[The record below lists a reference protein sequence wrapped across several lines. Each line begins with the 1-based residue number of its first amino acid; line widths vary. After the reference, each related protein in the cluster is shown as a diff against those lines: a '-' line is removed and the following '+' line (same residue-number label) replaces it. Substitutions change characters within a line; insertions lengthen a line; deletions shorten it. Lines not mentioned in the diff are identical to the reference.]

1 MPDSTGCQRCWL
13 CHRPLRSHEYEK
25 GLCGP
30 CEGMLSD
37 DDANPLL
44 DEDMQADVDAMN
56 AEGRALTATRR

>member
-1 MPDSTGCQRCWL
+1 MADTPQRCEL
-13 CHRPLRSHEYEK
+13 CRRPLRPHEYEK

-37 DDANPLL
+37 DDANPLW

-56 AEGRALTATRR
+56 AAAGAKGEL